1 MQVVL
6 TLLAVTT
13 TTAAER
19 ATTPPQ
25 LTEDGEHTDF
35 GGPRT
40 DDGGDCFYECI
51 TDFLYGFV
59 PRALANVF

>member
-13 TTAAER
+13 VAER

-25 LTEDGEHTDF
+25 LTEDGERADF

-40 DDGGDCFYECI
+40 DDGGDCFCECI
-51 TDFLYGFV
+51 TDFLCGFV

>member
-13 TTAAER
+13 VAER
-19 ATTPPQ
+19 DTTPPQ

-40 DDGGDCFYECI
+40 DDGGDRFYECI

>member
-13 TTAAER
+13 VAER
-19 ATTPPQ
+19 DTTPPQ
-25 LTEDGEHTDF
+25 LKEDGEHTDF
-35 GGPRT
+35 GGART
-40 DDGGDCFYECI
+40 DDGGDCFYEHI